1 MINEKEFERLQDL
14 ENPNMLAENVEN
26 WFVEARQEGMQQ
38 GMQQGKQQGKLEMAL
53 ELVRRFNVS
62 VKVAAAS
69 ASISVK
75 ELMDYIKQHDKP
87 NA

>member
-1 MINEKEFERLQDL
+1 MH
-14 ENPNMLAENVEN
+14 
-26 WFVEARQEGMQQ
+26 
-38 GMQQGKQQGKLEMAL
+38 
-53 ELVRRFNVS
+53 RFNVS
-62 VKVAAAS
+62 VKEAAEE